1 MSTTECHVIAETQKR
16 TPILLRWMNCATE
29 KTKKKGQDRMGRD
42 GQNPRKPP
50 GPYGGEERVLR
61 KKKKK
66 KFYVFVFEV
75 SCPFNAC
82 IFPQSILRIKIDIKM

>member
-16 TPILLRWMNCATE
+16 TPILSRWMNCATE
-29 KTKKKGQDRMGRD
+29 K
-42 GQNPRKPP
+42 
-50 GPYGGEERVLR
+50 

-82 IFPQSILRIKIDIKM
+82 VFPQSILRIKIDIKM